1 MIYIFLMIDDVEHLF
16 LCLSPIYTCSMENWH
31 FCQFFNLFYCWFFRD
46 LFILD
51 TNPFSD
57 VGSIDIF
64 NLGLTF
70 HFLYGVLW
78 RPNIFN
84 FDDVCQIYLFVFD
97 VISKKLLPNQC
108 SQRFMPL
115 FSSRSFTILGVIF
128 SWVSD
133 LFWVKFWM

>member
-1 MIYIFLMIDDVEHLF
+1 MVLIYIFQIINDIEHLF
-16 LCLSPIYTCSMENWH
+16 LCLSPICTCSMENWH
-31 FCQFFNLFYCWFFRD
+31 FCQFFNLFCCWFVRD

-51 TNPFSD
+51 TNPLSD

-84 FDDVCQIYLFVFD
+84 FDDICQIYLFLVSYLRNHCLINITKIYEHWLVVLCWTNLAF
-97 VISKKLLPNQC
+97 
-108 SQRFMPL
+108 
-115 FSSRSFTILGVIF
+115 LG
-128 SWVSD
+128 
-133 LFWVKFWM
+133 